1 MKRPYDLV
9 AFMQQEQRAEVLSQL
24 KEEMS
29 SKRFDETVDHVV
41 EQTTAFDQV
50 SRTARAGRPRWLK
63 LWKVGITS
71 TW

>member
-9 AFMQQEQRAEVLSQL
+9 SFMQQEQRAEVLNQL
-24 KEEMS
+24 KDEMA

-50 SRTARAGRPRWLK
+50 
-63 LWKVGITS
+63 
-71 TW
+71 

>member
-9 AFMQQEQRAEVLSQL
+9 SFMQQEQRAEVLNQL
-24 KEEMS
+24 KYEMV

-50 SRTARAGRPRWLK
+50 WCHGLFYRISFFSSYILQK
-63 LWKVGITS
+63 IL
-71 TW
+71 